1 MVEDDIFRRAFVLLC
16 LVFMPLGLY
25 HRIRA
30 HTGETIDRWQ
40 EGILIFFGLRLT
52 ALVLLASTL
61 AWLMVPASMAWAALP
76 LSSGG
81 RWMGVLIAFAAG
93 VLWVLAVHALGPNL
107 TDTVVIRQRHM
118 LVTSGPYRWVRHPF
132 YTACFIALAGVGLLM
147 ANWCP
152 LVLGVIGALF
162 LIARTRIEEGKLEE
176 RFGEEYR
183 RYQAATGKFLP
194 RMGS

>member
-1 MVEDDIFRRAFVLLC
+1 MVEDDIFRRVFVLLC

-40 EGILIFFGLRLT
+40 EGTLIFFGLRLT
-52 ALVLLASTL
+52 ALVLLLSTL
-61 AWLMVPASMAWAALP
+61 AWLISPVSLAWAALP
-76 LSSGG
+76 LSNGM

-183 RYQAATGKFLP
+183 RYKAATGKFLP